1 MQFNH
6 IDQHE
11 NANILIVDDDN
22 ISRITIKKVLE
33 KSGYTVATAESG
45 AEAIE
50 VCIDQLPD
58 LILLDVIMPGL
69 NGYETCAALRNIADY
84 NRLPILM
91 LTGLDDMESI
101 DKAFRSGGTDFITKP
116 LNWPLLTQRV
126 RYALR
131 TRDLF
136 NELNSSKLK
145 LTKAHNIAKIGYWE
159 YNPGN
164 QTLILSTEAMSLLG
178 QTKNKFKLNEF
189 LESVTEIEALQIQS
203 EINKTLSTG
212 VSFKLDHSFTSNQGL
227 ELTLNLHAELS
238 THNNEKILIGT
249 FQDITERIEAEEQ
262 IYFHQYYDPDTSL
275 PNKEFLTH
283 HINKIIDSDESD
295 NSETL
300 TGVLFVSFDKLN
312 SIGGAIGNEFI
323 NKFLVESSSRI
334 LKNIPEI
341 KDVSRIG
348 STTLGFLISNI
359 YLNEQIEAI
368 CTLLI
373 QLFRQPLYLDG
384 ADYHTTLS
392 IGVTIYPYDDNSYDL
407 LNNVATAHKRCITEG
422 GSKYLFYQKDMD
434 NQANELII
442 LEGKMRKALLNKEF
456 SAFFQPQI
464 DTETSAIT
472 GMEALARW
480 IEPDGNMI
488 FPDTFIPL
496 AEETDIIIE
505 LGREILIQAC
515 QFSKHLQ
522 ETGIGNIR
530 VGVNLSAK
538 QFSDVMLVNNITS
551 ALEETGLS
559 PSLLEIE
566 ITESIAMT
574 DINHAVRTL
583 TTIREMGIKTSMDD
597 FGTGYSSLSYLQK
610 LPLDTLKIDQ
620 SFIRPIKS
628 NGENSEIAKAIIAM
642 GHSLN
647 MHLIAEGAEEEYH
660 YQFLKDQGCHEV
672 QGYYFSRPI
681 SKDNFEKFMYD
692 FKLKS

>member
-1 MQFNH
+1 MQFNNTDEH
-6 IDQHE
+6 N

-45 AEAIE
+45 AQAIE
-50 VCIDQLPD
+50 ICIDQLPD

-84 NRLPILM
+84 NLLPILM

-136 NELNSSKLK
+136 NELNASKLK
-145 LTKAHNIAKIGYWE
+145 LTKAQNIAKIGYWE
-159 YNPGN
+159 FDPDNEIL
-164 QTLILSTEAMSLLG
+164 TLSTEAVSLLG
-178 QTKNKFKLNEF
+178 QTKNKFTLDEF
-189 LESVTEIEALQIQS
+189 LHSVSPIEALQIRS
-203 EINKTLSTG
+203 EIKQVLSTG
-212 VSFKLDHSFTSNQGL
+212 ISYSLDHSFTSEQGL
-227 ELTLNLHAELS
+227 ELTLNHHAEVS
-238 THNNEKILIGT
+238 TLNNEKIIIGT
-249 FQDITERIEAEEQ
+249 FQDISERIEAEEQ
-262 IYFHQYYDPDTSL
+262 IYFHKYYDPDTSL
-275 PNKEFLTH
+275 PNKEYLAH
-283 HINKIIDSDESD
+283 QLDKITENDSNES
-295 NSETL
+295 L
-300 TGVLFVSFDKLN
+300 TGVLFLSFDKLR
-312 SIGGAIGNEFI
+312 SIGSTIGSSFVNM
-323 NKFLVESSSRI
+323 FLTTSANRI
-334 LKNIPEI
+334 QKSIPEI
-341 KDVSRIG
+341 KEITRTG
-348 STTLGFLISNI
+348 GTTLGFIIPNI
-359 YLNEQIEAI
+359 YSSEQLEAI

-373 QLFRQPLYLDG
+373 QLFRQPLNIEN
-384 ADYHTTLS
+384 AEYHTTLS
-392 IGVTIYPYDDNSYDL
+392 IGATIYPYDDNIHDL
-407 LNNVATAHKRCITEG
+407 LNNAATAHKRCISEG
-422 GSKYLFYQKDMD
+422 GSQYLFYRKDMD
-434 NQANELII
+434 DRANELII
-442 LEGKMRKALLNKEF
+442 LEDKMRKALLNKEF

-464 DTETSAIT
+464 NTENFTIT

-480 IEPDGNMI
+480 IEPDGTMI

-496 AEETDIIIE
+496 AEETEIIID
-505 LGREILIQAC
+505 LGREILMQAC
-515 QFSKHLQ
+515 RFSHYLKENNFGQ
-522 ETGIGNIR
+522 IR
-530 VGVNLSAK
+530 TGVNLSAL
-538 QFSDVMLVNNITS
+538 QFSDDMLIPNIKS

-574 DINHAVRTL
+574 DINHAVKTL
-583 TTIREMGIKTSMDD
+583 TTIRDMGIKTSMDD

-620 SFIRPIKS
+620 SFIRPIQA
-628 NGENSEIAKAIIAM
+628 NGKNSEIAKAIIAM

-672 QGYYFSRPI
+672 QGYYFSKPI
-681 SKDNFEKFMYD
+681 STANFEEFSRD
-692 FKLKS
+692 FNHKK